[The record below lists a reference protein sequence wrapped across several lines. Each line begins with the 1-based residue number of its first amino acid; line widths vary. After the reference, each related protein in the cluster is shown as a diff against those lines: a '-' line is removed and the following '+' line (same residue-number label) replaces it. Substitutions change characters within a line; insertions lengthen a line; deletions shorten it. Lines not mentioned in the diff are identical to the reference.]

1 MSCSPVNVKKLKVSE
16 LKEELKKRRLSDK
29 GLKADL
35 MERLQAALDQEEAGG
50 GGLAST
56 EPGNGNIEELG
67 EAAPGSGGAQEE
79 LLMASGGGGPDQAAA
94 CDDDEEAEFG
104 GQGEEE
110 EEEGMELGEE
120 NGEGVAAGEEEAA
133 DELEDDENGD
143 DQGFQEGEDE
153 EEDVAA
159 AAAST
164 TSSSGNANGHG
175 AVGKELSG
183 KGAVA
188 PEASASSSAS
198 TPASSGQ
205 PGAKQ
210 LSPTQQPQQQKPGG
224 PARPAGEYF
233 AEPRWAEA
241 VGSFFTA
248 SGCAAILF
256 SFGGRGNS
264 SFGDF
269 QASRAAC
276 FGGGGA
282 LAPFRESNEEG
293 ARGKGGAEEP
303 LGRAVERAG
312 ERLCAFTSYPLVRR

>member
-1 MSCSPVNVKKLKVSE
+1 MNVKKLKVSE

-29 GLKADL
+29 GLKAEL

-67 EAAPGSGGAQEE
+67 EAAPGGGGAQEQ
-79 LLMASGGGGPDQAAA
+79 LMASGGGGPDQAAA

-104 GQGEEE
+104 GSQGEEE

-133 DELEDDENGD
+133 DDLEDDENGD

-153 EEDVAA
+153 EEDAA
-159 AAAST
+159 AAAGAST

-183 KGAVA
+183 KGAAA
-188 PEASASSSAS
+188 PEASAS

-241 VGSFFTA
+241 VGSFFTG
-248 SGCAAILF
+248 SGSAAIFF

-293 ARGKGGAEEP
+293 ARGKGGPEEP

-312 ERLCAFTSYPLVRR
+312 GKAFVRFASHPLARR

>member
-1 MSCSPVNVKKLKVSE
+1 MNVKKLKVSE

-35 MERLQAALDQEEAGG
+35 MERLQAALDQEETGG

-67 EAAPGSGGAQEE
+67 EAAPGSGGAQEQ

-104 GQGEEE
+104 GCQGEEE

-120 NGEGVAAGEEEAA
+120 NGEGVTAGEEEAA
-133 DELEDDENGD
+133 DDLEDDENGD

-153 EEDVAA
+153 EEDAA
-159 AAAST
+159 AAAAPST

-188 PEASASSSAS
+188 PEPSASTPTP

-205 PGAKQ
+205 PSAKQ

-241 VGSFFTA
+241 VGSFFTG
-248 SGCAAILF
+248 SGSAAIFF

-269 QASRAAC
+269 QASRAPRVSE
-276 FGGGGA
+276 GGGA

-312 ERLCAFTSYPLVRR
+312 ERLCASASYPLVRR